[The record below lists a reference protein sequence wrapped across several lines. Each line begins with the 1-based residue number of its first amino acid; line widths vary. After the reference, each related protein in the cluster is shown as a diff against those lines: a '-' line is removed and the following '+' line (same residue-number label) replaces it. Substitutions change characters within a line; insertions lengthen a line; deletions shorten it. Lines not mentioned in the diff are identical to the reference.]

1 VDGDGS
7 FQMTS
12 QELATAVQERLPL
25 TVLVL
30 DNGTLG
36 MVDQWQDRFFGAR
49 KSQVDL
55 RGAPVD
61 YVALA
66 RAYGAAAHAVSTP
79 GALDAALGAALA
91 ADGPTLIAARTD
103 PAAQVFPM
111 IRPGDAAVDC
121 IEE

>member
-1 VDGDGS
+1 
-7 FQMTS
+7 MTS

-36 MVDQWQDRFFGAR
+36 MVDQWQDRFFEAR
-49 KSQVDL
+49 RSHVDL

-66 RAYGAAAHAVSTP
+66 RAYGAEAHAAATP
-79 GALDAALGAALA
+79 AALEAALDAALAAE
-91 ADGPTLIAARTD
+91 GPTLVVARVD
-103 PAAQVFPM
+103 PQAHVFPM
-111 IRPGDAAVDC
+111 IQPGDAAVDC